1 MKMVYSLRKV
11 WKQASGLVIRTI
23 KQKKT
28 IWKVLA
34 PELLINEQLEIAII
48 NEDYENAAILR
59 DKIKKKRQANKK
71 LSLLVT
77 NIKV

>member
-1 MKMVYSLRKV
+1 MVKSFSTRTINK
-11 WKQASGLVIRTI
+11 RTI
-23 KQKKT
+23 K
-28 IWKVLA
+28 
-34 PELLINEQLEIAII
+34 IAII

-59 DKIKKKRQANKK
+59 DKIKKNLKTNKK